1 MWDWD
6 GAVSAGPS
14 EPARWQPYY
23 TKIPRRVNGKWY
35 WFQWIYRKVIMER
48 EDMHIYARYEY
59 GDDFDALKQ

>member
-1 MWDWD
+1 MFDSV
-6 GAVSAGPS
+6 AAGPS
-14 EPARWQPYY
+14 PARWQPYY